1 MNAEQPGRFIT
12 TRWTLVAAAGADS
25 SDPKGREALGDLCQT
40 YWPPL
45 YAFLR
50 RRGHAP
56 EDAQDLTQ
64 GFFARV
70 LERHDFRAAD
80 PARGRFR
87 SFLLTALQ
95 HYVINEHERETTV
108 KRGGRLHRLSLD
120 FEEVERTYVLEA
132 RHEDSPDRVFN
143 RKWAAIT
150 LDRALQRLRHECREL
165 DKGALADALLPYLT
179 ETGNL
184 PPYREVA
191 EQLGLTEGATK
202 VAVHRLRQR
211 FGAILRLEIAQTVL
225 APADVDDEV
234 RELIRA
240 LSPS

>member
-1 MNAEQPGRFIT
+1 MTLEPGRFVT
-12 TRWTLVAAAGADS
+12 TRWTLVAAAAADS
-25 SDPKGREALGDLCQT
+25 SDPQRQEALGDLCQA

-50 RRGHAP
+50 RRGHSP

-70 LERHDFRAAD
+70 LERRDFRAAD

-87 SFLLTALQ
+87 SFLLSALQ
-95 HYVINEHERETTV
+95 HYAINEHERASTV
-108 KRGGRLHRLSLD
+108 KRGGRVQRLSLD

-132 RHEDSPDRVFN
+132 RHDDSPDRVFN
-143 RKWAAIT
+143 RKWAAIS
-150 LDRALQRLRHECREL
+150 LDRALVRLRDECHTL
-165 DKGALADALLPYLT
+165 GKGALADALLPYLT
-179 ETGNL
+179 DTGQL
-184 PPYREVA
+184 PAYRTVA

-211 FGAILRLEIAQTVL
+211 FGALLRLEIAETVL

>member
-1 MNAEQPGRFIT
+1 MTLEPGRFVT
-12 TRWTLVAAAGADS
+12 TRWTLVAAAAADS
-25 SDPKGREALGDLCQT
+25 SDPQRQEALGDLCQA

-50 RRGHAP
+50 RRGHSP

-70 LERHDFRAAD
+70 LERRDFRAAD

-87 SFLLTALQ
+87 SFLLSALQ
-95 HYVINEHERETTV
+95 HYAINEHERASTA
-108 KRGGRLHRLSLD
+108 KRGGRVQRLSLD

-132 RHEDSPDRVFN
+132 RHDDSPDRVFN
-143 RKWAAIT
+143 RKWAAIS
-150 LDRALQRLRHECREL
+150 LDRALVRLRDECHTL
-165 DKGALADALLPYLT
+165 GKGALADALLPYLT
-179 ETGNL
+179 DTGQL
-184 PPYREVA
+184 PAYRTVA

-211 FGAILRLEIAQTVL
+211 FGAILRLEIAETVL

>member
-1 MNAEQPGRFIT
+1 MTLQPGRFVT
-12 TRWTLVAAAGADS
+12 TRWTLVAAAAADS
-25 SDPKGREALGDLCQT
+25 SDPQRHEALGDLCQA

-50 RRGHAP
+50 RRGHSP

-80 PARGRFR
+80 PTRGRFR
-87 SFLLTALQ
+87 SFLLSALQ
-95 HYVINEHERETTV
+95 HYVINEHERANTV
-108 KRGGRLHRLSLD
+108 KRGGRLQRLSLD
-120 FEEVERTYVLEA
+120 FDEVERTYVLEGRNA
-132 RHEDSPDRVFN
+132 DSPDRVFN
-143 RKWAAIT
+143 RKWAAIS
-150 LDRALQRLRHECREL
+150 LDRALGRLRDECHTL
-165 DKGALADALLPYLT
+165 GKGALADALLPYLT
-179 ETGNL
+179 ETGQL
-184 PPYREVA
+184 PAYRTVA

-211 FGAILRLEIAQTVL
+211 FGAILRLEIAETVL

>member
-1 MNAEQPGRFIT
+1 MNREPRGRFVT
-12 TRWTLVAAAGADS
+12 TRWSVVAAATGS
-25 SDPKGREALGDLCQT
+25 SSPQSRRALADLCQT

-50 RRGHAP
+50 RRGHSP

-70 LERHDFRAAD
+70 LERHAFRAAD

-87 SFLLTALQ
+87 SFLLASLQ
-95 HYVINEHERETTV
+95 HHVINEHERGAAA
-108 KRGGRLHRLSLD
+108 KRGGRLPHLSLD
-120 FEEVERTYVLEA
+120 FDDVERTYQVEA
-132 RHEDSPDRVFN
+132 RSQDSPDRAFN

-150 LDRALQRLRHECREL
+150 LDRALQRLRDESRPAGRH
-165 DKGALADALLPYLT
+165 ALVAALVPYLT
-179 ETGNL
+179 DAGDL
-184 PPYREVA
+184 PAYRTVA
-191 EQLGLTEGATK
+191 AELGLSEAATR

-211 FGAILRLEIAQTVL
+211 FGTLLRLEIAETVL
-225 APADVDDEV
+225 APADVDDEI

-240 LSPS
+240 LSPE

>member
-1 MNAEQPGRFIT
+1 VTLGPGRFIT
-12 TRWTLVAAAGADS
+12 TRWTLVAAAAADS
-25 SDPKGREALGDLCQT
+25 SDPQRDEALGDLCET

-50 RRGHAP
+50 RRGHPP

-64 GFFARV
+64 GFFARL
-70 LERHDFRAAD
+70 LERRDVRAAD

-87 SFLLTALQ
+87 SFLLSALQ
-95 HYVINEHERETTV
+95 HYVINEHERATTV
-108 KRGGRLHRLSLD
+108 KRGGRLQTLSLD

-132 RHEDSPDRVFN
+132 RRDDSPDRVFN
-143 RKWAAIT
+143 RKWATIS
-150 LDRALQRLRHECREL
+150 LDRALARLRAECHAAG
-165 DKGALADALLPYLT
+165 KGALADALLPYLT
-179 ETGNL
+179 DTGQL
-184 PPYREVA
+184 PAYRAVA
-191 EQLGLTEGATK
+191 EGLGLTEGATK

-211 FGAILRLEIAQTVL
+211 FGAILRLEIAETVL

>member
-1 MNAEQPGRFIT
+1 MTLEPGRFVT
-12 TRWTLVAAAGADS
+12 TRWTLVAAAAADS
-25 SDPKGREALGDLCQT
+25 SDPQRQEALGDLCQA

-50 RRGHAP
+50 RRGHSP

-70 LERHDFRAAD
+70 LERRDFSAAD
-80 PARGRFR
+80 PTRGRFR
-87 SFLLTALQ
+87 SFLLSALQ
-95 HYVINEHERETTV
+95 HYAINEHERASTV
-108 KRGGRLHRLSLD
+108 KRGGRVQRLSLD

-132 RHEDSPDRVFN
+132 RHDDSPDRVFN
-143 RKWAAIT
+143 RKWAAIS
-150 LDRALQRLRHECREL
+150 LDRALGRLRDECHTL
-165 DKGALADALLPYLT
+165 GKGALADALLPYLT
-179 ETGNL
+179 DTGQL
-184 PPYREVA
+184 PGYRTVA
-191 EQLGLTEGATK
+191 EQIGLTEGATK

-211 FGAILRLEIAQTVL
+211 FGAILRLEIAETVL

>member
-1 MNAEQPGRFIT
+1 MTLEPGRFVT
-12 TRWTLVAAAGADS
+12 TRWTLVAAAAADS
-25 SDPKGREALGDLCQT
+25 SDPQRQEALGDLCQA

-50 RRGHAP
+50 RRGHSP

-70 LERHDFRAAD
+70 LERRDFRAAD

-87 SFLLTALQ
+87 SFLLSALQ
-95 HYVINEHERETTV
+95 HYAINEHERASTV
-108 KRGGRLHRLSLD
+108 KRGGRVRRLSLD

-132 RHEDSPDRVFN
+132 RHDDSPDRVFN
-143 RKWAAIT
+143 RKWAAIS
-150 LDRALQRLRHECREL
+150 LDRALVRLRDECHTL
-165 DKGALADALLPYLT
+165 GKGALADALLPYLT
-179 ETGNL
+179 DTGQL
-184 PPYREVA
+184 PAYRTVA

-211 FGAILRLEIAQTVL
+211 FGAILRLEIAETVL

>member
-1 MNAEQPGRFIT
+1 VTLGPGRFIT
-12 TRWTLVAAAGADS
+12 TRWTLVAAAAADS
-25 SDPKGREALGDLCQT
+25 SDPQRDEALGDLCET

-50 RRGHAP
+50 RRGHPP

-64 GFFARV
+64 GFFARL
-70 LERHDFRAAD
+70 LERRDVRAAD

-87 SFLLTALQ
+87 SFLLSALQ
-95 HYVINEHERETTV
+95 HYVINEHERATTV
-108 KRGGRLHRLSLD
+108 KRGGRLQPLSLD

-132 RHEDSPDRVFN
+132 RRDDSPDRVFN
-143 RKWAAIT
+143 RKWATIS
-150 LDRALQRLRHECREL
+150 LDRALGRLRAECHAAG
-165 DKGALADALLPYLT
+165 KGALADALLPYLT
-179 ETGNL
+179 DTGQL
-184 PPYREVA
+184 PAYRAVA
-191 EQLGLTEGATK
+191 EALGLTEGATK

-211 FGAILRLEIAQTVL
+211 FGAILRLEIAETVL

>member
-1 MNAEQPGRFIT
+1 MTLEPGRFVT
-12 TRWTLVAAAGADS
+12 TRWTLVAAAAADS
-25 SDPKGREALGDLCQT
+25 SDPQRQEALGDLCQA

-50 RRGHAP
+50 RRGHSP

-70 LERHDFRAAD
+70 LERRDFSAAD
-80 PARGRFR
+80 PTRGRFR
-87 SFLLTALQ
+87 SFLLSALQ
-95 HYVINEHERETTV
+95 HYAINEHERASTV
-108 KRGGRLHRLSLD
+108 KRGGRVQRLSLD
-120 FEEVERTYVLEA
+120 FEEVERTYVFEA
-132 RHEDSPDRVFN
+132 RHDDSPDRVFN
-143 RKWAAIT
+143 RKWAAIS
-150 LDRALQRLRHECREL
+150 LDRALGRLRDECHTL
-165 DKGALADALLPYLT
+165 GKGALADALLPYLT
-179 ETGNL
+179 DTGQL
-184 PPYREVA
+184 PAYRTVA

-211 FGAILRLEIAQTVL
+211 FGAILRLEIAETVL

>member
-1 MNAEQPGRFIT
+1 MTLEPGRFVT
-12 TRWTLVAAAGADS
+12 TRWTLVAAAAADS
-25 SDPKGREALGDLCQT
+25 SDPQRQEALGDLCQA

-50 RRGHAP
+50 RRGHSP

-70 LERHDFRAAD
+70 LERRDFSAAD
-80 PARGRFR
+80 PTRGRFR
-87 SFLLTALQ
+87 SFLLSALQ
-95 HYVINEHERETTV
+95 HYAINEHERASTV
-108 KRGGRLHRLSLD
+108 KRGGRVQRLSLD

-132 RHEDSPDRVFN
+132 RHDDSPDRVFN
-143 RKWAAIT
+143 RKWAAIS
-150 LDRALQRLRHECREL
+150 LDRALGRLRDECHTL
-165 DKGALADALLPYLT
+165 GKGALADALLPYLT
-179 ETGNL
+179 DTGQL
-184 PPYREVA
+184 PGYRTVA

-211 FGAILRLEIAQTVL
+211 FGAILRLEIAETVL

>member
-1 MNAEQPGRFIT
+1 MTLVPGRFIT
-12 TRWTLVAAAGADS
+12 TRWTLVAAAAADS
-25 SDPKGREALGDLCQT
+25 SAPQRDQALGDLCQT

-50 RRGHAP
+50 RRGHSP

-64 GFFARV
+64 GFFTRV

-87 SFLLTALQ
+87 SFLLSALQ
-95 HYVINEHERETTV
+95 HYVINEHERTTTI
-108 KRGGRLHRLSLD
+108 KRGGRLQRLLLD

-132 RHEDSPDRVFN
+132 RDDDSPDRVFN
-143 RKWAAIT
+143 RKWAAIS
-150 LDRALQRLRHECREL
+150 LDRALGRLRDECHAL
-165 DKGALADALLPYLT
+165 GKDALADALLPYLT
-179 ETGNL
+179 DTSQL
-184 PPYREVA
+184 PPYRTVA

-211 FGAILRLEIAQTVL
+211 FGAILRLEIAETVL

>member
-1 MNAEQPGRFIT
+1 MTLEPGRFVT
-12 TRWTLVAAAGADS
+12 TRWTLVAAAAADS
-25 SDPKGREALGDLCQT
+25 SDPQRQEALGDLCQA

-50 RRGHAP
+50 RRGHSP

-70 LERHDFRAAD
+70 LERRDFRAAD

-87 SFLLTALQ
+87 SFLLSALQ
-95 HYVINEHERETTV
+95 HYAINEHERASTV
-108 KRGGRLHRLSLD
+108 KRGGRVQRLSLD

-132 RHEDSPDRVFN
+132 RHDDSPDRVFN
-143 RKWAAIT
+143 RKWAAIS
-150 LDRALQRLRHECREL
+150 LDRALGRLRDECHTL
-165 DKGALADALLPYLT
+165 GKGALADALLPYLT
-179 ETGNL
+179 DTGQL
-184 PPYREVA
+184 PAYRTVA

-211 FGAILRLEIAQTVL
+211 FGAILRLEIAETVL

>member
-1 MNAEQPGRFIT
+1 MTLEPGRFVT
-12 TRWTLVAAAGADS
+12 TRWTLVAAAAADS
-25 SDPKGREALGDLCQT
+25 SDPQRQEALGDLCQA

-50 RRGHAP
+50 RRGHSP

-70 LERHDFRAAD
+70 LERRDFRAAD

-87 SFLLTALQ
+87 SFLLSALQ
-95 HYVINEHERETTV
+95 HYAINEHERASTV
-108 KRGGRLHRLSLD
+108 KRGGRVQRLSLD

-132 RHEDSPDRVFN
+132 RHDDSPDRVFN
-143 RKWAAIT
+143 RKWAAIS
-150 LDRALQRLRHECREL
+150 LDRALGRLRDECHTL
-165 DKGALADALLPYLT
+165 GKGALADALLPYLT
-179 ETGNL
+179 DTGQL
-184 PPYREVA
+184 PGYRTVA

-211 FGAILRLEIAQTVL
+211 FGAILRLEIAETVL

>member
-1 MNAEQPGRFIT
+1 MTLEPGRFVT
-12 TRWTLVAAAGADS
+12 TRWTLVAAAAADS
-25 SDPKGREALGDLCQT
+25 SDPQRQEALGDLCQA

-50 RRGHAP
+50 RRGHSP

-70 LERHDFRAAD
+70 LERRDFSAAD
-80 PARGRFR
+80 PTRGRFR
-87 SFLLTALQ
+87 SFLLSALQ
-95 HYVINEHERETTV
+95 HYAINEHERASTV
-108 KRGGRLHRLSLD
+108 KRGGRVQRLSLD
-120 FEEVERTYVLEA
+120 FEEVERTYVLEP
-132 RHEDSPDRVFN
+132 RHDDSPDRVFN
-143 RKWAAIT
+143 RKWAAIS
-150 LDRALQRLRHECREL
+150 LDRALGRLRDECHTL
-165 DKGALADALLPYLT
+165 GKGALADALLPYLT
-179 ETGNL
+179 DTGQL
-184 PPYREVA
+184 PAYRTVA

-211 FGAILRLEIAQTVL
+211 FGAILRLEIAETVL

>member
-1 MNAEQPGRFIT
+1 MTLEPGRFVT
-12 TRWTLVAAAGADS
+12 TRWTLVAAAAADS
-25 SDPKGREALGDLCQT
+25 SDPQRQEALGDLCQA

-50 RRGHAP
+50 RRGHSP

-70 LERHDFRAAD
+70 LERRDFRAAD

-87 SFLLTALQ
+87 SFLLSALQ
-95 HYVINEHERETTV
+95 HYAINEHERASTV
-108 KRGGRLHRLSLD
+108 KRGGRVQRLSLD

-132 RHEDSPDRVFN
+132 RHDDSPDRVFN
-143 RKWAAIT
+143 RKWAAIS
-150 LDRALQRLRHECREL
+150 LDRALGRLRDECHTL
-165 DKGALADALLPYLT
+165 GKGALADALLPYLT
-179 ETGNL
+179 DTGQL
-184 PPYREVA
+184 PAYRTVA

-211 FGAILRLEIAQTVL
+211 FGAILRLEIAETVL
-225 APADVDDEV
+225 APGDVDDEV

>member
-1 MNAEQPGRFIT
+1 MTLEPGRFVT
-12 TRWTLVAAAGADS
+12 TRWTLVAAAAADS
-25 SDPKGREALGDLCQT
+25 SDPQRQEALGDLCQA

-50 RRGHAP
+50 RRGHSP

-70 LERHDFRAAD
+70 LERRDFRAAD

-87 SFLLTALQ
+87 SFLLSALQ
-95 HYVINEHERETTV
+95 HYAINEHERASTV
-108 KRGGRLHRLSLD
+108 KRGGRVQRLSLD

-132 RHEDSPDRVFN
+132 RHDDSPDRVFN
-143 RKWAAIT
+143 RKWAAIS
-150 LDRALQRLRHECREL
+150 LDRALVRLRDECHTVG
-165 DKGALADALLPYLT
+165 KGALADALLPYLT
-179 ETGNL
+179 DTGQL
-184 PPYREVA
+184 PAYRTVA
-191 EQLGLTEGATK
+191 VQLGLTEGATK

-211 FGAILRLEIAQTVL
+211 FGAILRLEIAETVL

>member
-1 MNAEQPGRFIT
+1 MTLEPGRFVT
-12 TRWTLVAAAGADS
+12 TRWTLVAAAAADS
-25 SDPKGREALGDLCQT
+25 SDPQRQEALGDLCQA

-50 RRGHAP
+50 RRGHSP

-70 LERHDFRAAD
+70 LERRDFRAAD

-87 SFLLTALQ
+87 SFLLSALQ
-95 HYVINEHERETTV
+95 HYTINEHERASTV
-108 KRGGRLHRLSLD
+108 KRGGRVRRLSLD

-132 RHEDSPDRVFN
+132 RHDDSPDRVFN
-143 RKWAAIT
+143 RKWAAIS
-150 LDRALQRLRHECREL
+150 LDRALVRLRDECHTL
-165 DKGALADALLPYLT
+165 GKGALADALLPYLT
-179 ETGNL
+179 DTGQL
-184 PPYREVA
+184 PAYRTVA

-211 FGAILRLEIAQTVL
+211 FGAILRLEIAETVL

>member
-1 MNAEQPGRFIT
+1 MTLEPGRFVT
-12 TRWTLVAAAGADS
+12 TRWTLVAAAAADS
-25 SDPKGREALGDLCQT
+25 SDPQRQEALGDLCQA

-50 RRGHAP
+50 RRGHSP

-70 LERHDFRAAD
+70 LERRDFRAAD

-87 SFLLTALQ
+87 SFLLSALQ
-95 HYVINEHERETTV
+95 HYTINEHERASTV
-108 KRGGRLHRLSLD
+108 KRGGRVRRLSLD

-132 RHEDSPDRVFN
+132 RHDDSPDRVFN
-143 RKWAAIT
+143 RKWAAIS
-150 LDRALQRLRHECREL
+150 LDRALVRLRDECHTSG
-165 DKGALADALLPYLT
+165 KGALADALLPYLT
-179 ETGNL
+179 DTGQL
-184 PPYREVA
+184 PAYRTVA

-211 FGAILRLEIAQTVL
+211 FGAILRLEIAETVL